1 MRQLGERGTRAAII
15 LTAGL
20 NSARRPGPHPET
32 SHAGRG
38 APLHAAPAR
47 PQLRG
52 HAGAGNRP
60 QCQLRP
66 HQCLARQD
74 RLRVAVG
81 ALVTGVLDWANSRGI
96 GFSKFISLGD
106 SADID
111 FGDLLDY
118 LASDPATSAIL
129 LYVEDVRHARKFMSA
144 ARCGR
149 AQQADHGAQG
159 RAGGRRG
166 RAAASHTGAL
176 AKLGRRVRRGHPAQ
190 PACCACSPPKTCSRR
205 SKRWPARGP
214 CSASGWRS

>member
-1 MRQLGERGTRAAII
+1 MLRLLGPNCVGMLVPGI
-15 LTAGL
+15 GL
-20 NSARRPGPHPET
+20 NASFAHTNALPGKIAFV
-32 SHAGRG
+32 S
-38 APLHAAPAR
+38 
-47 PQLRG
+47 QS
-52 HAGAGNRP
+52 
-60 QCQLRP
+60 
-66 HQCLARQD
+66 
-74 RLRVAVG
+74 G

-144 ARCGR
+144 ARPRGSKPTMVLKAGR
-149 AQQADHGAQG
+149 VAEGARGSLPHGC
-159 RAGGRRG
+159 AGV
-166 RAAASHTGAL
+166 SS
-176 AKLGRRVRRGHPAQ
+176 GRRVRRGHPAQ